1 MAELELTKL
10 CLFAFYGV
18 TRKFYNE
25 RKVMIDFSND
35 TVRPLGQY
43 SKKFS
48 VTKATIH
55 RWKKEEGFPA
65 FMLVGAWYSSDK
77 AVCEWMAKQQQ
88 DGESRRGNKH
98 WNKKT
103 IGA

>member
-1 MAELELTKL
+1 
-10 CLFAFYGV
+10 
-18 TRKFYNE
+18 
-25 RKVMIDFSND
+25 
-35 TVRPLGQY
+35 
-43 SKKFS
+43 
-48 VTKATIH
+48 
-55 RWKKEEGFPA
+55 
-65 FMLVGAWYSSDK
+65 MLVGAWYSSDK

>member
-1 MAELELTKL
+1 
-10 CLFAFYGV
+10 
-18 TRKFYNE
+18 
-25 RKVMIDFSND
+25 MIDFSND
-35 TVRPLGQY
+35 TVRPLGLY

>member
-1 MAELELTKL
+1 
-10 CLFAFYGV
+10 
-18 TRKFYNE
+18 
-25 RKVMIDFSND
+25 MIDFSND

-98 WNKKT
+98 WNKNTFKENIKENKIKNRENTHQKT
-103 IGA
+103 FKKQE

>member
-1 MAELELTKL
+1 
-10 CLFAFYGV
+10 
-18 TRKFYNE
+18 
-25 RKVMIDFSND
+25 MIDFQND

-48 VTKATIH
+48 VTRATIF

-77 AVCEWMAKQQQ
+77 AVCEWIATQQ
-88 DGESRRGNKH
+88 DGESRRGNKS

-103 IGA
+103 IGV